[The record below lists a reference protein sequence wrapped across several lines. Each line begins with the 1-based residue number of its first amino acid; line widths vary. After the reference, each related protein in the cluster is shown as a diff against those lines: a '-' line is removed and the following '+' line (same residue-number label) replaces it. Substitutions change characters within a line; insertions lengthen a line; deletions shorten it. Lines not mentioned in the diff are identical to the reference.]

1 MKKVYLKSLLFA
13 LTVMAG
19 LTLFG
24 QNSKSGAPQKAAASK
39 NNFYSIEKSFNDK
52 WSSYNIDRNGYYIDE
67 NGEEKRVP
75 GYKQFKRWE
84 WYWETRVDKTT
95 GDFPRIRKS
104 DVFMERANNGNP
116 SRSTS
121 GSWTSLGPSSSAG
134 GYYGLGRLNCIGF
147 RSGDNNTYYVGSPS
161 GGLWKTTDDGASW
174 TALTDDNPVLGVSD
188 VVVLAGSTTSN
199 DTLYIG
205 TGDRDGGSLW
215 SMGGGQTGDNN
226 SIGVLK
232 SVDGGATWNTTGLS
246 FQASEGVLVNRL
258 IVNPDNHNILYA
270 ATTNGL
276 YKTTDGGN
284 NWTQLSNTD
293 FYDLEFK
300 PGNPQTMYAG
310 GNTSGR
316 IYLST
321 DGGATWSE
329 VLTTN
334 GYRVVVGVSPNQS
347 TWAYAAI
354 VDSYG
359 SLTGFYKSETSGSS
373 WFLPG
378 DFVNLMGANCD
389 GSGSYQGWYDL
400 ALGVD
405 PTNAA
410 IVFVGGINTWKTS
423 DGGVNW
429 HLNNYWHGTC
439 GGSAPEVHADKHCL
453 KFQNETAT
461 LFECNDGGVYK
472 TTDGGINWNNKG
484 NGIVSGQIY
493 RLAVSQTVQG
503 DVIAGLQDN
512 GTKSINS
519 GTWEDVLGGD
529 GMDCDIDYTD
539 NNLQYGES
547 QNGYLIKTTNHWT
560 TSTDMGFI
568 DGRWISPFAIDPT
581 THTTLYFGATR
592 SDRFDPRLHK
602 STDGGSTW
610 SAIGDYNFR
619 EFAVAPSNSDYIY
632 GVDNKGF
639 LEDVA
644 GVYKTDNG
652 GSSWSDITGTLPV
665 NSATPTYVAVKYD
678 DPNTVWVTFGQYNNY
693 SVYQTTDGGTS
704 WMDISYGLPS
714 VPVMCIVQNRQNT
727 SETELYVGT
736 DVGVYVKY
744 GTAPWQ
750 LFSTGL
756 PNVVVTELKIYYDD
770 ATPANSRIRAA
781 TYGRGVWESD
791 LYTFTAAAPIADFIA
806 DDTVPIPNQTVSF
819 NDFSSNQPTSWQWTI
834 TPSSY
839 QYVDGTS
846 ATSQYPKVQ
855 FMALGY
861 YTIQLTASNALGND
875 TKTRTSYIN
884 VGTYHNYCSASG
896 GGSDYIESVETGDI
910 SNTNT
915 SSDGYHDYKS
925 LSTALYQGQAEIP
938 ITISN
943 GLANSTYDV
952 SVWIDFNRDGTFDEL
967 AEKIVCESNTST
979 SPDIYY
985 FDVPV
990 DADTGIT
997 VMRVR
1002 IKRLYSDCGSPCGTT
1017 TYGEVED
1024 YSIQLNEM
1032 PACPP
1037 PSYQTESNLTGTSVD
1052 LGWSQ
1057 IGSVSSWDIRLVTAG
1072 TDTSGIAFS
1081 TTSSN
1086 PLTVDTLTGNTDY
1099 EWYVRSACGS
1109 AWIGPSSFHTS
1120 CTSLTAPVSENF
1132 DGVSTPDLPNC
1143 WTKIVNTTSGYSYV
1157 RTSTYNPNSSPNSV
1171 IFYNSDDT
1179 TGTFLL
1185 IAPQLT
1191 DLPTQQNMITFYAKG
1206 ADGGEAFIVGTMTD
1220 PSDEST
1226 FTPYK
1231 TITLTDTYIQY
1242 KVYFGSG
1249 YTLNDTYIAFK
1260 HGMNDRYL
1268 NIYFDDFVY
1277 TAMPVCPE
1285 PSDLAADSISDTA
1298 AKLSWTENGTATSW
1312 QLRIVTSGTDTT
1324 GLSYSTV
1331 TANPLWIDTLLAN
1344 TSYDWYVR
1352 GDCAGE
1358 WSANAT
1364 FSTMCSSRTAP
1375 FSENFDGVTAP
1386 DLPDCW
1392 SSIVYSNYT
1401 QAAVKTYTYSYPHS
1415 SPNHILMND
1424 DGGAN
1429 GALLLITPELSD
1441 LTSHLN
1447 QIRFYAKCYDEG
1459 EYLIV
1464 GTMTDASDTATFTAF
1479 KTIQLTTD
1487 YTEYTVMF
1495 GNSYSESDSYI
1506 AFKHGENG
1514 DGFYNNIFIDDF
1526 VYEPMPTCPPV
1537 SDLKESNIT
1546 TTSATLSW
1554 TQNGSET
1561 SWDVRIVTKD
1571 SDTTGTPYATKT
1583 SNMIIVD
1590 TLSANTYYDWYVR
1603 SGCGS
1608 DWAKSTFVTDCGTY
1622 SAPYSMNFD
1631 NETVPDIPHCW
1642 STIVSSSSSYAKIE
1656 TLTSQFPNSTPNH
1669 VVMDEYN
1676 DDYATL
1682 LLISPQFTDLTTQ
1695 QRQITFFAKA
1705 NNDGDSLLIGTMSDP
1720 AVASTFTRFKKI
1732 SLTTTYTQYTVMFG
1746 ATYTLNDE
1754 YIAFKHGGGGNYEKI
1769 YLDDFNYTY
1778 MPVNPPPSDL
1788 YEAGIT
1794 QTSAQLGWT
1803 ENGTA
1808 TSWDVRIVIEN
1819 ADTAGVAYATTSNNP
1834 FTVDTLN
1841 PNTYYDWYV
1850 REQGSENWAG
1860 PSTFVTDCGAY
1871 TATYSEN
1878 FDNVTAPAIPH
1889 CFSTIVNSTSAN
1901 AVVKTDTYGEHSY
1914 PNQVNMSNAYDANA
1928 TLMLIS
1934 PQFSDLTS
1942 QQNEVRFY
1950 GKGYSGVRVILGTI
1964 DNPANASG
1972 FTAIDTIELTSTYT
1986 EYTRYFG
1993 AGYTGTDEYIA
2004 FKLGTGSSSKTAY
2017 IDDFVYEPMPACPHP
2032 TNQSES
2038 NITTTSATLQWLEN
2052 GSSTSW
2058 DVRIVPE
2065 GTDTTG
2071 VAYATTTVNPFIVDT
2086 LTSATYYDWYVRSSC
2101 GSDWIGP
2108 NTFVTDCDTYSA
2120 SFTENFDGVTVP
2132 ELPICWSSIND
2143 SQYPT
2148 SSYVKTINNNNPNS
2162 APNHVEMYNYYDNN
2176 AKLFLISPQLS
2187 DLTSQHNQIRF
2198 YAKGYNNNYTLIVG
2212 TMSDPSD
2219 ETTFTP
2225 RKTLTLSNTYAE
2237 YKVYFGGTYTLTDEY
2252 IAFKHGSTDRYQMI
2266 EIDDIN
2272 YEPITD
2278 CLTPVDPVSQNINST
2293 TEKLSWTEQGIAT
2306 SWNIRVL
2313 PYGADTTGKPWSTTT
2328 TNPLTVDTLTAE
2340 TQYTWY
2346 VRADCGGSWSVPDYF
2361 TTECVP
2367 VTSFPFAEGFE
2378 NSVPPLCW
2386 HNTIVIN
2393 GDVSPNWL
2401 QAASGYPHPITAK
2414 GNYMAYYNGNNA
2426 SIGTEARL
2434 STPQMD
2440 FTGLSGMGLTFWFYH
2455 SELYYPTD
2463 TAGIIVQASVNG
2475 GTWTDVT
2482 PRYIVKGNR
2491 GWSKYAV
2498 NLKDYDGI
2506 ANVSIGFLAN
2516 GGNQINSYIDSVT
2529 IISNIPVSA
2538 TWTGS
2543 LNSQWYEA
2551 DNWTSAE
2558 IPFDSTNVIVPS
2570 GATNYPQIQTDGAVC
2585 KNITIQSDASGD
2597 GALIGAEHLTVSGTA
2612 TVERYISAWTNNLHG
2627 WHEFSSPV
2635 SGQNISPE
2643 FVDISATPISN
2654 NVDLYRWSEPDNLWV
2669 NIKDGSGNYNQGSA
2683 STNFSD
2689 DANPVFE
2696 PGKGYLI
2703 AYSSNQTKHFTG
2715 ALNANDID
2723 VNSLTYSAASGW
2735 HLLGNPYPSAL
2746 HWNYTGWNL
2755 NNIDGTAKIWK
2766 DATASYID
2774 VPAYGIIPAMQGF
2787 MVHVNAASGSLTIDA
2802 DDRTFSTTSWFKESP
2817 ANSFKLTAVDM
2828 EGNTAQE
2835 CVIRIVDDATQGFD
2849 EKYDSHF
2856 LPGYAPQFYAVAEN
2870 YSLSTNALPPLSV
2883 NQTIPLNFINNGAS
2897 HFSINAEG
2905 IDNLDPQKKV
2915 FLKDLKTNY
2924 TQLLNSNPVYEFTS
2938 TDADNPQR
2946 FELFFTPLSIDENPD
2961 GSNINIFSVN
2971 KRIEIRANEN
2981 MDAVIMVYSIT
2992 GQLLTKRNMKNQKS
3006 ASIDMKD
3013 FTGIAVVSVIEAKTI
3028 STRKVILR

>member
-1 MKKVYLKSLLFA
+1 MKKFYFA
-13 LTVMAG
+13 LTA
-19 LTLFG
+19 LLFFILNLNDSLG
-24 QNSKSGAPQKAAASK
+24 QSVKTSLPMQQANGQKD
-39 NNFYSIEKSFNDK
+39 FYSIQKEFYKQTAP
-52 WSSYNIDRNGYYIDE
+52 YNIDRNGYYIDE

-95 GDFPRIRKS
+95 GDFPQIRPS
-104 DVFMERANNGNP
+104 DIYMERANSGNS
-116 SRSTS
+116 SRSAS
-121 GSWTSLGPSSSAG
+121 GSWSSLGPTASAG

-161 GGLWKTTDDGASW
+161 GGLWKTTDDGSSW
-174 TALTDDNPVLGVSD
+174 TVLTDDNPVLGVSE

-205 TGDRDGGSLW
+205 TGDRDGGSIW
-215 SMGGGQTGDNN
+215 SLGGGQTGDNN

-276 YKTTDGGN
+276 YKTTDGGG
-284 NWTQLSNTD
+284 NWTLLSNTD

-300 PGNPQTMYAG
+300 PGDPQTMYAG
-310 GNTSGR
+310 GNTSGS

-321 DGGATWSE
+321 DGGATWTE

-354 VDSYG
+354 VYSDGY
-359 SLTGFYKSETSGSS
+359 LKGFYKSETSGSS
-373 WFLPG
+373 WSLPG
-378 DFVNLMGANCD
+378 DWINLMGANCD
-389 GSGSYQGWYDL
+389 GSGRYQGWYDL
-400 ALGVD
+400 ALDVD
-405 PTNAA
+405 PTNAN
-410 IVFVGGINTWKTS
+410 IVFTGGINTWKTS

-429 HLNNYWHGTC
+429 HLNNHWYGTC
-439 GGSAPEVHADKHCL
+439 GGSVPEVHADKHYL
-453 KFQNETAT
+453 KFQNGTAT

-472 TTDGGINWNNKG
+472 TTDGGTNWNYKG
-484 NGIVSGQIY
+484 SGIVSSQIY
-493 RLAVSQTVQG
+493 RLGVSQTASG

-519 GTWEDVLGGD
+519 GTWEDVLDGD

-547 QNGYLIKTTNHWT
+547 QYGNLRKTTNHWT
-560 TSTDMGFI
+560 TSTDLGFV
-568 DGRWISPFAIDPT
+568 DGRWVSPFAIDPT

-592 SDRFDPRLHK
+592 SNRFDPRLHK

-610 SAIGDYNFR
+610 SIIGSYDFR
-619 EFAVAPSNSDYIY
+619 EFAVAPSNSDYIF
-632 GVDNKGF
+632 GVND
-639 LEDVA
+639 D

-665 NSATPTYVAVKYD
+665 NNATPTYVSVKYD
-678 DPNTVWVTFGQYNNY
+678 DPNTAWVTFGQYNNY

-714 VPVMCIVQNRQNT
+714 APVMCIVHNRQNT
-727 SETELYVGT
+727 SETELYAGT

-756 PNVVVTELKIYYDD
+756 PNVVITELKIYYDD

-806 DDTVPIPNQTVSF
+806 DDTVPIPNQTVTF

-834 TPSSY
+834 TPSSF
-839 QYVDGTS
+839 QYLDGTS

-855 FMALGY
+855 FTALGY
-861 YTIQLTASNALGND
+861 YTIQLTVSNASGSD

-915 SSDGYHDYKS
+915 ASDGYHDYKS
-925 LSTALYQGQAEIP
+925 FSTAFYQGQAEIP

-952 SVWIDFNRDGTFDEL
+952 SAWIDFNRNGTFDEST
-967 AEKIVCESNTST
+967 EKIVCQSNTT
-979 SPDIYY
+979 TNPGTYY

-990 DADTGIT
+990 DADTGAT

-1002 IKRLYSDCGSPCGTT
+1002 IKRLNSSCGSPCGAT

-1037 PSYQTESNLTGTSVD
+1037 PSYQIESNLTGTSVD

-1057 IGSVSSWDIRLVTAG
+1057 IGTVSSWDIRLVTAG
-1072 TDTSGIAFS
+1072 TDTTGTGYS
-1081 TTSSN
+1081 TTISN

-1099 EWYVRSACGS
+1099 QWYVRSSCGS

-1132 DGVSTPDLPNC
+1132 DGVSAPDLPNC

-1157 RTSTYNPNSSPNSV
+1157 QTSTYNPNSSPNSV
-1171 IFYNSDDT
+1171 IFYNNYDT

-1185 IAPQLT
+1185 ITPQLT

-1277 TAMPVCPE
+1277 TAMPACPE

-1298 AKLSWTENGTATSW
+1298 AKLSWTENGSATSW

-1324 GLSYSTV
+1324 GLGYSTV

-1358 WSANAT
+1358 WSAKAT

-1375 FSENFDGVTAP
+1375 FSENFDGVNAP
-1386 DLPDCW
+1386 ALPDCW
-1392 SSIVYSNYT
+1392 SSIVYSDYT

-1441 LTSHLN
+1441 LTSQLN
-1447 QIRFYAKCYDEG
+1447 QIRFYAKCNSAG
-1459 EYLIV
+1459 EKLIV

-1479 KTIQLTTD
+1479 KTIPLTTD

-1495 GNSYSESDSYI
+1495 GSSYSESDSYI

-1514 DGFYNNIFIDDF
+1514 DGYYNNIFIDDF

-1537 SDLKESNIT
+1537 SDLEESNIT

-1554 TQNGSET
+1554 TKNGTET

-1583 SNMIIVD
+1583 STMIIVD
-1590 TLSANTYYDWYVR
+1590 TLAANTYYDWYVR

-1676 DDYATL
+1676 DDNATL

-1695 QRQITFFAKA
+1695 QRQITFYAKA
-1705 NNDGDSLLIGTMSDP
+1705 NNDGDSLMIGTMSDP

-1732 SLTTTYTQYTVMFG
+1732 SLTNTYTQYTVMFG

-1754 YIAFKHGGGGNYEKI
+1754 YIAFKHGGGGTYKKI
-1769 YLDDFNYTY
+1769 YIDDIVYNY

-1788 YEAGIT
+1788 YETNIT

-1808 TSWDVRIVIEN
+1808 TSWDVRIVLEN

-1841 PNTYYDWYV
+1841 SNTRYDWYV

-1860 PSTFVTDCGAY
+1860 PSTFITDCGDY
-1871 TATYSEN
+1871 TATYSED
-1878 FDNVTAPAIPH
+1878 FDNVTAPDIPH
-1889 CFSTIVNSTSAN
+1889 CFSTIVNSTSNYATVETN
-1901 AVVKTDTYGEHSY
+1901 TSGEHSY
-1914 PNQVNMSNAYDANA
+1914 PNHVRMYNANDANA
-1928 TLMLIS
+1928 TLILIS

-1950 GKGYSGVRVILGTI
+1950 GKGYSGVKVILGTI

-2004 FKLGTGSSSKTAY
+2004 FKLGTGSSSRTAY

-2032 TNQSES
+2032 SNQSES
-2038 NITTTSATLQWLEN
+2038 NITTTSAMLHWLEN

-2065 GTDTTG
+2065 GADTAG
-2071 VAYATTTVNPFIVDT
+2071 VGYTTTTANPFTVDT

-2120 SFTENFDGVTVP
+2120 TFSENFDGVTVP
-2132 ELPICWSSIND
+2132 ELPICWSSINN

-2148 SSYVKTINNNNPNS
+2148 SSYVKTVNNHNPNS
-2162 APNHVEMYNYYDNN
+2162 APNHVEMYNYYDRN
-2176 AKLFLISPQLS
+2176 ATLLLISPQLS

-2198 YAKGYNNNYTLIVG
+2198 YAKGYYNNYTLIVG

-2225 RKTLTLSNTYAE
+2225 RKTFTLSNTYAE
-2237 YKVYFGGTYTLTDEY
+2237 YKVYFGGTYTLSDEY

-2266 EIDDIN
+2266 EIDDIH

-2278 CLTPVDPVSQNINST
+2278 CLTPLDLVSQNINSS
-2293 TEKLSWTEQGIAT
+2293 TEILSWTEQGNAT
-2306 SWNIRVL
+2306 SWNIRIL
-2313 PYGADTTGKPWSTTT
+2313 PYGTDTTGKPWSTVTA
-2328 TNPLTVDTLTAE
+2328 NPLTVDTLSAA

-2346 VRADCGGSWSVPDYF
+2346 VRAGCGGNWSVPGYF
-2361 TTECVP
+2361 TTECAP
-2367 VTSFPFAEGFE
+2367 ITTFPFTEGFE
-2378 NSVPPLCW
+2378 NSVPPQCW
-2386 HNTIVIN
+2386 HNTIVVN
-2393 GDVSPNWL
+2393 GNISPNWS
-2401 QAASGYPHPITAK
+2401 QASSSSYPNATAIK
-2414 GNYMAYYNGNNA
+2414 GNYMALYNGKNA
-2426 SIGTEARL
+2426 SEGTEARL

-2440 FTGLSGMGLTFWFYH
+2440 FTGLSGMGLTFWLYH
-2455 SELYYPTD
+2455 SAISYPD

-2482 PRYIVKGNR
+2482 PRYTVKGSN

-2498 NLKDYDGI
+2498 NLKDYDGT

-2529 IISNIPVSA
+2529 VVSNIPVSA
-2538 TWTGS
+2538 TWTGAVDTS
-2543 LNSQWYEA
+2543 WYEA
-2551 DNWTSAE
+2551 ANWNTAT
-2558 IPFDSTNVIVPS
+2558 IPFDTTHVVIPATVSTYPHIVS
-2570 GATNYPQIQTDGAVC
+2570 EGAVC
-2585 KNITIQSDASGD
+2585 RSLTIKSNSNGD
-2597 GALIGAEHLTVSGTA
+2597 GGLNGTEYLDIRTTD
-2612 TVERYISAWTNNLHG
+2612 TVERFIDGGKWHDVATMMNNETVNSFFFNHQPDVWMNSYDEATGTRTAIIDLTTPMPLGHGFEAWVETGYDTVVKFTGDINTSDITVNLSYTDDSHGYNLIGNPFSA
-2627 WHEFSSPV
+2627 
-2635 SGQNISPE
+2635 
-2643 FVDISATPISN
+2643 PICFYKGIWSLL
-2654 NVDLYRWSEPDNLWV
+2654 NVDFGVWVWDPDINNYR
-2669 NIKDGSGNYNQGSA
+2669 
-2683 STNFSD
+2683 
-2689 DANPVFE
+2689 
-2696 PGKGYLI
+2696 
-2703 AYSSNQTKHFTG
+2703 AYTG
-2715 ALNANDID
+2715 AGGTLTNA
-2723 VNSLTYSAASGW
+2723 V
-2735 HLLGNPYPSAL
+2735 
-2746 HWNYTGWNL
+2746 
-2755 NNIDGTAKIWK
+2755 
-2766 DATASYID
+2766 
-2774 VPAYGIIPAMQGF
+2774 IPMGQGF
-2787 MVHVNAASGSLTIDA
+2787 FVHARGSNPSLTIPKDS
-2802 DDRTFSTTSWFKESP
+2802 RLSTSAQFYKKGVKGGRNEAPHVSLSVNKDENKDIVWIAFKESC
-2817 ANSFKLTAVDM
+2817 T
-2828 EGNTAQE
+2828 T
-2835 CVIRIVDDATQGFD
+2835 GFD
-2849 EKYDSHF
+2849 HDYDAEKLKGADES
-2856 LPGYAPQFYAVAEN
+2856 PQLYTVEGERH
-2870 YSLSTNALPPLSV
+2870 YTIDALPVLAAGEQRTV
-2883 NQTIPLNFINNGAS
+2883 PLNFKAGTSGTHTLI
-2897 HFSINAEG
+2897 AE
-2905 IDNLDPQKKV
+2905 DLNTLPNTEV
-2915 FLKDLKTNY
+2915 VLEDLKSNTL
-2924 TQLLNSNPVYEFTS
+2924 QLLNENPVYQFTA
-2938 TDADNPQR
+2938 TGYQPPER
-2946 FELFFTPLSIDENPD
+2946 FLIHFNRSVNGIDENEDDKLLSAYSYDHWIYVVSDKDLANTKIHMDIYNLSGQKILEKDIPAGILTKVFVPVKD
-2961 GSNINIFSVN
+2961 NYVIVHLFGSNRSYTN
-2971 KRIEIRANEN
+2971 KVFI
-2981 MDAVIMVYSIT
+2981 
-2992 GQLLTKRNMKNQKS
+2992 K
-3006 ASIDMKD
+3006 
-3013 FTGIAVVSVIEAKTI
+3013 
-3028 STRKVILR
+3028 